1 MDKKNIEDLYPLSP
15 MQQGMLFHSLYDPD
29 SGTYIEQMVC
39 ELCGDLDVPAF
50 ERAWQRAS
58 DRHAV
63 LRTAFVGE
71 GLKEPAQ
78 IVVWKAQPP
87 VERQDWRGLAP
98 DEQAARQ
105 AAWLRADRA
114 RGFELSKAPLLR
126 LALLQLADERYTFVW
141 TYHHILLDGWSIP
154 LLFKEVFALY
164 ESFHRGEDLRLDTP
178 RPFRDYIVRLKQRAL
193 ADAEPFWRR
202 LLQGFTTPTSLLPH
216 LAPAGA
222 ADQDERHE
230 ALKVRV
236 ATELTTA
243 LASLAQQQRMTVNT
257 LAQAVWA
264 LLLNRYTDEQDV
276 LFGVAVAGRPA
287 DMAGVEAMIGMF
299 MNTLPMRLRV
309 PPDAWAL
316 PWLHEVR
323 ALQIE
328 IEQYDYSP
336 LVEVHGWSQVPRGTP
351 LFESMLVFQGHIGA
365 DSLLDQRSSVDI
377 RDVRF
382 VEAVNYPL
390 VVDVVLGVAPSLNVL
405 YRARRFD
412 SGTIMRM
419 MRHFTHLLTEMAA
432 NPQRRLAELPLMTK
446 AERCQ
451 LLVAWNDTAKDYPEH
466 QCLHQLFAAQ
476 VARTPDAV
484 AVGETMDDGRWTSE
498 TSRQAD
504 KETRRWTADGNRS
517 SFIVHRS
524 SFSLQLSY
532 AELNARAD
540 RLAQLLVT
548 LGVGPD
554 VCVGVCL
561 QRSIEVI
568 VALLGIL
575 KAGGTFLPL
584 DPAYPASRLEYM
596 LHDSSAAVLLVH
608 AGTLAALQALLQQP
622 PQRLR
627 ALVCLD
633 HSPRPPDL
641 APTLG
646 FFNTTTPP
654 SGGLVAPRLDPQH
667 LAYLMYTSGSTG
679 APKGVPIP
687 HRNAVAFFTCY
698 QDLFGLRSDDQ
709 IIQYHSL
716 SFDFSTW
723 EIFEALLAGACL
735 HMVPEELARD
745 AGALAEELVRVRIT
759 VLNMTP
765 SQFSALADDV
775 EHVHRGALA
784 GLRIL
789 VLGGELLPTALAQ
802 RAAQLTA
809 PSCRLYNEYGPTET
823 TISSAI
829 LPLTGAALRRSAD
842 RPGMSIGRPI
852 GNTQLY
858 VLDEKMVPVP
868 LGVAGEL
875 YIGGVG
881 LARGYL
887 DHPDLTAERFV
898 PNPFETMNDER
909 GTMNEAR
916 QVSSFIV
923 HRSSFGTR
931 LYKTGDLACYLP
943 DGALE
948 VLGRRD
954 TQIKLR
960 GFRIELGE
968 IEASLRQHPAV
979 SACALMV
986 YQGAPS
992 TSDRLDKRL
1001 VAYIVQGPGARDQG
1015 SEVETARRAVST
1027 TDDRTGTI
1035 YRAPTDDEHADSSI
1049 VLRPSSFVHELHT
1062 FLKDRLP
1069 DYMLPSAWVMLD
1081 ALPLTPNGK
1090 LDQRALPAPDQA
1102 RPEQQ
1107 AGFVA
1112 PRTPTEA
1119 ALAQVWAEVLGLE
1132 RVSVRDDFFG
1142 LGGHSLSATRVIVRA
1157 NQALDVQLSVRMLFL
1172 QPTIEKLA
1180 MAIDNA
1186 RAVSVS
1192 EEAVA
1197 QRIAEL
1203 KARIAQ
1209 LNAQASSK

>member
-15 MQQGMLFHSLYDPD
+15 MQQGMLFHSLYDPG
-29 SGTYIEQMVC
+29 SGAYIEQMVC

-58 DRHAV
+58 DRHPV

-78 IVVWKAQPP
+78 MVLWQAQPSL
-87 VERQDWRGLAP
+87 ERQDWRGLVP

-126 LALLQLADERYTFVW
+126 LALLQLDDERYTFVW

-164 ESFHRGEDLRLDTP
+164 EAFHRGEELRLDAR

-193 ADAEPFWRR
+193 TDAEPFWRR
-202 LLQGFTTPTSLLPH
+202 LLHGFTTPTSLLPH
-216 LAPAGA
+216 LAHAGA
-222 ADQDERHE
+222 DGQAERHE
-230 ALKVRV
+230 ALKMRV

-264 LLLNRYTDEQDV
+264 LLLNRYTGEQDV
-276 LFGVAVAGRPA
+276 LFGMAVSGRPA
-287 DMAGVEAMIGMF
+287 DMAGVESMIGMF
-299 MNTLPMRLRV
+299 MNTLPMRVRV
-309 PPDAWAL
+309 SPDAWAL

-336 LVEVHGWSQVPRGTP
+336 LLDVHGWSQVPRGTP

-365 DSLLDQRSSVDI
+365 DSLLDQRGSVDI
-377 RDVRF
+377 RDIHF

-390 VVDVVLGVAPSLNVL
+390 VVDVVLGLAPSLNVL
-405 YRARRFD
+405 YSARRFD

-419 MRHFTHLLTEMAA
+419 MRHFTHLLNELAA
-432 NPQRRLAELPLMTK
+432 NPHRRLAELPLMTK
-446 AERCQ
+446 AERYQ

-484 AVGETMDDGRWTSE
+484 ALVFDETKDERRKTKGELSGFVLRP
-498 TSRQAD
+498 
-504 KETRRWTADGNRS
+504 S
-517 SFIVHRS
+517 SFVV
-524 SFSLQLSY
+524 QLTY
-532 AELNARAD
+532 AELNVRAN
-540 RLAQLLVT
+540 RLAQLLVA
-548 LGVGPD
+548 LGVGPE

-561 QRSIEVI
+561 QRSIAVI

-584 DPAYPASRLEYM
+584 DPAYPASRLDYM
-596 LHDSSAAVLLVH
+596 LHDSRAAVLLVH
-608 AGTLAALQALLQQP
+608 AGTLAALQVLLQQP

-627 ALVCLD
+627 ALACLD

-641 APTLG
+641 APALD
-646 FFNTTTPP
+646 FCNATTPP
-654 SGGLVAPRLDPQH
+654 SDGPLALRLDPQH

-687 HRNAVAFFTCY
+687 HRNAVAFFNCY

-735 HMVPEELARD
+735 HMAPEELARD
-745 AGALAEELVRVRIT
+745 VGALSRELVRVRIT

-829 LPLTGAALRRSAD
+829 LPLTGVALRRSAD

-858 VLDEKMVPVP
+858 VLDERMDPAP
-868 LGVAGEL
+868 LGAVGEL

-887 DHPDLTAERFV
+887 ARPDLTAERFV
-898 PNPFETMNDER
+898 PNPFLKTNDQSATNER
-909 GTMNEAR
+909 PFAVR
-916 QVSSFIV
+916 PSSFV
-923 HRSSFGTR
+923 R
-931 LYKTGDLACYLP
+931 LYKTGDLARYLP

-986 YQGAPS
+986 YEGAPS
-992 TSDRLDKRL
+992 ATDHLDKRL
-1001 VAYIVQGPGARDQG
+1001 VAYVVPVQGTGNRGP
-1015 SEVETARRAVST
+1015 ETDASRLPPADAGQT
-1027 TDDRTGTI
+1027 TSDAGRIGGFG
-1035 YRAPTDDEHADSSI
+1035 
-1049 VLRPSSFVHELHT
+1049 LRPASLTDELRA
-1062 FLKDRLP
+1062 FLAERLP

-1090 LDQRALPAPDQA
+1090 LDHRALPAPDQA

-1132 RVSVRDDFFG
+1132 QVGVRDDFFG

-1157 NQALDVQLSVRMLFL
+1157 NQALDVHLSVRMLFL

-1180 MAIDNA
+1180 TTIDNA
-1186 RAVSVS
+1186 RAVSAS
-1192 EEAVA
+1192 SDAVA

-1209 LNAQASSK
+1209 LNAQASRSEKGVER